1 MRDESPRKVNPT
13 VVFRAPGVV
22 DLAEYDI
29 PVPGAG
35 EVLIETRRSLISTG
49 TELTILSGDF
59 PAGSSWASL
68 ARYPFVAG
76 YSNVGDVVA
85 VGEGVSDSLI
95 GCRVASMSPHARY
108 ASAPV
113 AETYPTP
120 TEARLLDELTLTSLA
135 QIVMNGMRRADIR
148 WGDAVVVYGLG
159 LLGQLAVRFARR
171 CGAFPVVG
179 VDIADGRCALLPEDR
194 AVFGVNP
201 AQQPVEPL
209 VSRVTRGRMAD
220 VIVEATG
227 HPDLIP
233 GEFASFKP
241 SQGRFLMLS
250 SPRGSGTLFN
260 FHDLSN
266 APSHTII
273 GAHLTSHPP
282 VESPQTPWTLSRN
295 AELFHALLADGELDL
310 TPLITDHVP
319 FAQAAR
325 AYENLAKDR
334 SSAMAVILDWDSGI
348 EPARVQRP
356 DERASISPAGS

>member
-1 MRDESPRKVNPT
+1 MRDESPRRMNPT

-22 DLAEYDI
+22 DVAEYDL
-29 PVPGAG
+29 PAPGAG

-59 PAGSSWASL
+59 PAGSSWADL

-85 VGEGVSDSLI
+85 VGEGVLHNRI
-95 GCRVASMSPHARY
+95 GCRVASFSPHARY
-108 ASAPV
+108 VCVLSTQAYPAPSD
-113 AETYPTP
+113 AG
-120 TEARLLDELTLTSLA
+120 LLDELTFTSLA
-135 QIVMNGMRRADIR
+135 QIVMNGVRRADIR

-159 LLGQLAVRFARR
+159 LLGQLAVRFARL

-179 VDIADGRCALLPEDR
+179 VDVAASRCALLPQDR
-194 AVFGVNP
+194 AVFGANP
-201 AQQPVEPL
+201 AEQSVDAL
-209 VSRVTRGRMAD
+209 VSRVTRGRVAD

-227 HPDLIP
+227 NPDLIP
-233 GEFASFKP
+233 SEFSAFRP

-273 GAHLTSHPP
+273 GAHLSSHPA
-282 VESPQTPWTLSRN
+282 VESPQTPWTLARH
-295 AELFHALLADGELDL
+295 AELFHALLAGSELDL
-310 TPLITDHVP
+310 TALITEHVP
-319 FAQAAR
+319 FADAAR
-325 AYENLAKDR
+325 AYEGLARDR
-334 SSAMAVILDWDSGI
+334 SSAMAVILDWDSGAGP
-348 EPARVQRP
+348 EHVAHAG
-356 DERASISPAGS
+356 ERASISSAG